1 MSQLPRLRAD
11 DSKYVVSMSFNRRSS
26 VAELARQYFRFSVG
40 KCSGNSIVN
49 EAGSMNEMITNE
61 NSPCIIYTYA

>member
-1 MSQLPRLRAD
+1 MLLSW
-11 DSKYVVSMSFNRRSS
+11 S
-26 VAELARQYFRFSVG
+26 RQYFRFSVG